1 MLNEKKNIDWLS
13 LQKLFQ
19 KGAILYKFDMSVQIH
34 IVIISLYKLFTNPI
48 CHTKLLPLCILIKIF
63 WSFNKTNIKFV

>member
-1 MLNEKKNIDWLS
+1 MLNEKKTLIDYLS
-13 LQKLFQ
+13 QKLFQ

-48 CHTKLLPLCILIKIF
+48 CHTKLLLLCILIKIF
-63 WSFNKTNIKFV
+63 